1 MSGPLN
7 GVRIIDCTTV
17 VLGPFAAQQL
27 GDMGAEV
34 IKIEPPEGDTTR
46 QLGPMRNPS
55 MGAFYL
61 AVNRNKRSIV
71 LDLKQESARKVLL
84 RLAEKAD
91 VFLHNYRPRAAKRL
105 GLSYEMFRAV
115 NPRLVYVGTYGFRAT
130 GPYADKPAYDDIIQA
145 ASGLASLQ
153 SALTGE
159 PRFVPTIVAD
169 KTSSMTLLAAV
180 LAALYHQART
190 GEGQEV
196 EVPMFESLAAWI
208 MVEHLYGE
216 SFIPAVDTVGY
227 KRVLSPHR
235 KPFKTKD
242 GHLAIL
248 PYTDQNWRDFF
259 KIAGRDDLLADP
271 RFKTLGSRLRHID
284 FLYGELSK
292 IALTRTNAEWLTEL
306 DRANIPGMTV
316 NSLETLLQDPHL
328 EATGFWQV
336 MEHASEGTMRLPGI
350 PAHYTKTPATIRRLP
365 PRAGEHSLEVLRE
378 AGYGAAEIEALLASG
393 ATRTESAKDA
403 TA

>member
-1 MSGPLN
+1 MPGPLN

-17 VLGPFAAQQL
+17 VLGPWAGQQL
-27 GDMGAEV
+27 GDLGADV
-34 IKIEPPEGDTTR
+34 IKVEPPDGDTTR
-46 QLGPMRNPS
+46 QLGPMRNPD

-71 LDLKQESARKVLL
+71 LDLKQEAARQVLL
-84 RLAEKAD
+84 KLASTAD
-91 VFLHNYRPRAAKRL
+91 VLLHNYRPRAAKRL
-105 GLSYEMFRAV
+105 GLSYDMFRAV
-115 NPRLVYVGTYGFRAT
+115 NPRLIYVGTYGFRAS

-153 SALTGE
+153 SALAGE

-169 KTSSMTLLAAV
+169 KTSSMTLFAAV

-196 EVPMFESLAAWI
+196 EVPMFESLAAWV

-216 SFIPAVDTVGY
+216 SFQPPIETVGY

-259 KIAGRDDLLADP
+259 AIADRPDLLDDP
-271 RFKTLGSRLRHID
+271 RFKTLASRLRHID
-284 FLYGELSK
+284 FLYGELAK
-292 IALTRTNAEWLTEL
+292 IALTRTNAEWLTAL
-306 DRANIPGMTV
+306 DRANIPAMTV
-316 NSLETLLQDPHL
+316 NSLESLLQDPHL
-328 EATGFWQV
+328 DATGFWQV
-336 MEHASEGTMRLPGI
+336 REHPTEGTLRLPGI
-350 PAHYTKTPATIRRLP
+350 PAAYAKTPADIRRLP
-365 PRAGEHSLEVLRE
+365 PRLGEHSLEVLRE
-378 AGYGAAEIEALLASG
+378 AGYSAAEIDALLASG
-393 ATRTESAKDA
+393 ASRVASSKGASA
-403 TA
+403 